1 MTGERGTIPEDVLV
15 AMREAGLAHLLAISG
30 LHVGLVAGILMFS
43 LRFGFASAGGLALRY
58 PAKKWTAAIAL
69 IGAFFYLLI
78 SGATVPTQR
87 AFMMM
92 AVVMAA
98 IMLDRT
104 ALSMRVVAFAAALVL
119 LIATYETFGHRFAGW
134 RAASGSTFSASPSRH

>member
-1 MTGERGTIPEDVLV
+1 L
-15 AMREAGLAHLLAISG
+15 IS
-30 LHVGLVAGILMFS
+30 
-43 LRFGFASAGGLALRY
+43 
-58 PAKKWTAAIAL
+58 
-69 IGAFFYLLI
+69 AFFYLLI

-119 LIATYETFGHRFAGW
+119 PIAPESLLGASFQLSFVAVVALIATYETFGHRFAGW
-134 RAASGSTFSASPSRH
+134 RAASGSTFAGSPSRH